1 MTLATR
7 TATDT
12 LQQTL
17 PWGTHERLVFGRA
30 LLRSTGFP
38 AEGLALLDSDDI
50 LPLLDSF
57 LAAHQRLEGRCSIA
71 RHRMAEP
78 HRVEVLRIPVVH
90 ERNQCFDS
98 AQGTP
103 TRPLLAT
110 LLFQG

>member
-38 AEGLALLDSDDI
+38 AEG
-50 LPLLDSF
+50 
-57 LAAHQRLEGRCSIA
+57 
-71 RHRMAEP
+71 
-78 HRVEVLRIPVVH
+78 
-90 ERNQCFDS
+90 
-98 AQGTP
+98 
-103 TRPLLAT
+103 
-110 LLFQG
+110 

>member
-57 LAAHQRLEGRCSIA
+57 LAGDIDRTHFEKEYTSREESGARALINVLKDDAVSRAIA
-71 RHRMAEP
+71 WQ
-78 HRVEVLRIPVVH
+78 
-90 ERNQCFDS
+90 N
-98 AQGTP
+98 P
-103 TRPLLAT
+103 TAWRSFESL
-110 LLFQG
+110 

>member
-57 LAAHQRLEGRCSIA
+57 LAGDIDRTHFEKEYTSREESGA
-71 RHRMAEP
+71 RALIN
-78 HRVEVLRIPVVH
+78 V
-90 ERNQCFDS
+90 
-98 AQGTP
+98 
-103 TRPLLAT
+103 
-110 LLFQG
+110 

>member
-50 LPLLDSF
+50 LPSSTPF
-57 LAAHQRLEGRCSIA
+57 LPGTSTELTSRRNTPVA
-71 RHRMAEP
+71 RSP
-78 HRVEVLRIPVVH
+78 
-90 ERNQCFDS
+90 
-98 AQGTP
+98 AQGRSSTS
-103 TRPLLAT
+103 
-110 LLFQG
+110 